1 MHIFHPDNGHFLC
14 PYNPH
19 LGPTI
24 QWLHYR
30 VNWVDIYERVS
41 KRHSFFSY
49 TVCCKSFQK
58 KLQWENSDWD
68 QASSSVLPSQ
78 SFVFTMSPTSFTRT
92 YTLMCQRSLF
102 MRRSWMK
109 LSFPSRFSF
118 VLISLWITPWSFED
132 FPTKMYKNF
141 SLESECTTPDW
152 RAGRAIKGRI

>member
-41 KRHSFFSY
+41 KRHSFFFY

-58 KLQWENSDWD
+58 KLQWENYDWD

-78 SFVFTMSPTSFTRT
+78 SFVFTTSPTSFTRI
-92 YTLMCQRSLF
+92 YTLTCQRSLF
-102 MRRSWMK
+102 MRRNWMNTLK
-109 LSFPSRFSF
+109 FRRFS
-118 VLISLWITPWSFED
+118 
-132 FPTKMYKNF
+132 YKNVQEF
-141 SLESECTTPDW
+141 FIGKRMYNARL
-152 RAGRAIKGRI
+152 KGWKGHKGKDLINVKKYWIFNC